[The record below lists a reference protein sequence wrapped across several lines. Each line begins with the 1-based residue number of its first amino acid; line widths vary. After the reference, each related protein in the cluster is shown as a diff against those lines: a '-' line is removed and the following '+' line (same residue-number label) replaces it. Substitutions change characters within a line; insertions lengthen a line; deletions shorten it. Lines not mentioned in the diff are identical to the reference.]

1 MLGHLCRLGAAARF
15 GIRCK
20 PVAKPVGDSSS
31 TSAACGANLTTEA
44 AMTQLVPDKVLV
56 PRPVASSLAELLDG
70 ATVREPM
77 DKTLDSL
84 SGASFERVERDG
96 QRLVLKHLH
105 VHDDWVARATGDLVP
120 RAMLVW
126 RSGLL
131 DVLPPCIDPAYV
143 GVAAGLGAGGFGAA
157 VLLRDVSDDLV
168 PEGADPLEPEVH
180 AQLVED
186 MATLHAHLWGWTDTI
201 GLLPLAN
208 RVFELSP
215 LTGDIEAE
223 LGSSDVVP
231 PLIRPGWERLRRS
244 GRAGELA
251 WELLEDASPLLR
263 GLESGPST
271 FVHGDWKAG
280 NLATS
285 ASTAASTQS
294 TDHRTVLLDWAV
306 PGQAPGPVDL
316 AWYLAVNCD
325 RLPESKEATI
335 ERYRAALDAAGIDTE
350 PWWDAQLA
358 LALILGFMQLGWSKD
373 GDELAWWADRVE
385 SAEHV
390 LGT

>member
-1 MLGHLCRLGAAARF
+1 M
-15 GIRCK
+15 I
-20 PVAKPVGDSSS
+20 
-31 TSAACGANLTTEA
+31 
-44 AMTQLVPDKVLV
+44 QLVPDKVLV
-56 PRPVASSLAELLDG
+56 PRPVASSLEELLDG
-70 ATVREPM
+70 ATLREPM
-77 DKTLDSL
+77 DKTRDSL
-84 SGASFERVERDG
+84 SGATFERVERDG

-105 VHDDWVARATGDLVP
+105 AHDDWVARATGDLVP

-143 GVAAGLGAGGFGAA
+143 GAAAGLGAGGFGAA
-157 VLLRDVSDDLV
+157 ILLRDVTDQLV
-168 PEGADPLEPEVH
+168 PEGAGPLDPRVH

-186 MATLHAHLWGWTDTI
+186 MATLHAHMWGWTDHV
-201 GLLPLAN
+201 GLMPLAN
-208 RVFELSP
+208 RALELTP
-215 LTGDIEAE
+215 VTGDVEAE
-223 LGSSDVVP
+223 LGSTDAVP
-231 PLIRPGWERLRRS
+231 PLLRPGWERLRGA

-251 WELLEDASPLLR
+251 WELLDDPSPLLR

-285 ASTAASTQS
+285 TAASTA
-294 TDHRTVLLDWAV
+294 TATADRRTVLLDWAV

-335 ERYRAALDAAGIDTE
+335 ERYRTALDAAGIDTE

-358 LALILGFMQLGWSKD
+358 LALILGFVQMAWSKD

-385 SAEHV
+385 STEHV
-390 LGT
+390 LRA